1 MRRCPDLASSPWR
14 SAWFERAPGSAD
26 TARVGWLSRKRPYDR
41 NRLLDRAGR
50 AAARRRR
57 KRAIALY
64 REVLAVDPNDSVV
77 HRKIAPLLARTR
89 QTADAWDSY
98 RRAAG
103 QLARQG
109 FVEQAIGVYREAC
122 GLLSREH
129 RLWLEL
135 AELEVKRGRPVDAVN
150 ALVDGS
156 RNFRSRRTRGE
167 ALTLLQQARKIQPG
181 AFEPNYQLAGV
192 LASIG
197 ARDRALRILHELAPR
212 ARGRQLSKLRLRL
225 FVLSPTPAAAWRWVA
240 AAVAGR

>member
-1 MRRCPDLASSPWR
+1 M
-14 SAWFERAPGSAD
+14 
-26 TARVGWLSRKRPYDR
+26 GWLSRKRPYDR
-41 NRLLDRAGR
+41 SRLLDQASR
-50 AAARRRR
+50 AALRRRH

-89 QTADAWDSY
+89 QTADAWESY

-109 FVEQAIGVYREAC
+109 FVEQAIGVYREAS
-122 GLLSREH
+122 GFLSKEH

-150 ALVDGS
+150 ALIDGS
-156 RNFRSRRTRGE
+156 KNFRSRRTRGD
-167 ALTLLQQARKIQPG
+167 AITLLQQARKILPNG
-181 AFEPNYQLAGV
+181 FEPNYQLASV

-197 ARDRALRILHELAPR
+197 ARDRALRILQDLAPR
-212 ARGRQLSKLRLRL
+212 ARGRQLRRLRLRL

-240 AAVAGR
+240 ASVAGR